1 MQIVFEFALFG
12 LLMAAVLFGCPLYYK
27 SKIKPNSRQDLL
39 IGLIACVLLF
49 TLMVINDPS
58 LRWPAAFFVTIFL
71 YGNVTR
77 YYRAK
82 SPELKNH
89 GIG

>member
-12 LLMAAVLFGCPLYYK
+12 LFMAAFLLGYPLYYRG
-27 SKIKPNSRQDLL
+27 KIKPNSRQDLL
-39 IGLIACVLLF
+39 IGLIACALLF

-58 LRWPAAFFVTIFL
+58 LRWSAAFFVIIFL

-82 SPELKNH
+82 SPELENH